1 LNVRGRAAIVVD
13 LMARATRIQQQNLI
27 LVNARRFAR

>member
-1 LNVRGRAAIVVD
+1 LNAGERAAIVDD
-13 LMARATRIQQQNLI
+13 LMARATRIQQQTLI

>member
-1 LNVRGRAAIVVD
+1 LNAGERAAIVD
-13 LMARATRIQQQNLI
+13 ELMARATRIQQQNLI